1 MVDLVDSACIQVR
14 ARVSQVDAS
23 PHDPYGMSYAV
34 YEQVECLGRPQYR
47 AGLLFG
53 GGFWVLVVAGGI
65 HRRLTTLQIRRLES
79 AHAQ

>member
-1 MVDLVDSACIQVR
+1 LFGTSRQISTGPSSALAAVAGSAVVTAEVAPEAAPALVA
-14 ARVSQVDAS
+14 
-23 PHDPYGMSYAV
+23 AV
-34 YEQVECLGRPQYR
+34 TLV